1 MKVFPFKIPK
11 AGEKS
16 FIYQE
21 DNEPLFYDKLHAH
34 EEIQISIILKGSG
47 ELIVGDTLSSFQPGD
62 VFVFGSNLPHL
73 LRSELG
79 AGNSFMKT
87 LFFTESSFGSLIPEL
102 KEHKEVVQF
111 LSEINKGV
119 KVVSSTETIKR
130 KFNRFKKASAVSQVV
145 LFFELFDVL
154 VKAEKKTLSTFSSL
168 RNYSENEGKRMGK
181 IFQLIFSEFQREITL
196 AEVSSLANMTPNA
209 FCRYFKQHTKKTFF
223 EFLLEI
229 RLENACKILRK
240 NKEMPINEVMELCG
254 FNNIS
259 HFNRKFKNYKQMT
272 PSQYRKV
279 ILKDR

>member
-34 EEIQISIILKGSG
+34 EEIQISIVLKGSG
-47 ELIVGDTLSSFQPGD
+47 ELIVGDTLSSFHPGD
-62 VFVFGSNLPHL
+62 IFVFGSNLPHL
-73 LRSELG
+73 FRSELG
-79 AGNSFMKT
+79 DGNSFMKT
-87 LFFTESSFGSLIPEL
+87 LFFTENSFGSLISEL

-111 LSEINKGV
+111 LNEINKGIRIT
-119 KVVSSTETIKR
+119 SETETIKR
-130 KFNRFKKASAVSQVV
+130 KFNRFKKTSPLEQVV
-145 LFFELFDVL
+145 LFFEILHLL
-154 VKAEKKTLSTFSSL
+154 VTAKKKTLSTFPSL
-168 RNYSENEGKRMGK
+168 RNYTENEGKRMGK
-181 IFQLIFSEFQREITL
+181 IFHLIFSEFHREITL
-196 AEVSSLANMTPNA
+196 NEVSGLANMTPNA

-229 RLENACKILRK
+229 RLENACKLLRR
-240 NKEMPINEVMELCG
+240 NSEMPINEILEMSG

-272 PSQYRKV
+272 PSQYRRG
-279 ILKDR
+279 ILEG